1 MPTEEVPK
9 EAFSP
14 SITTISDKKLV
25 ILDNSN
31 IVESYPGVSLP
42 LTISFVHFVYSN
54 VFKNEA
60 FRLSKNKKLVELNM
74 AHNII
79 CSRQVRFILI
89 NRGTIHYNISLIA
102 FFKP

>member
-1 MPTEEVPK
+1 MDIEFAIKDNEIFILQARP
-9 EAFSP
+9 
-14 SITTISDKKLV
+14 ITTINSKNIV

-60 FRLSKNKKLVELNM
+60 YRLCKNKKL
-74 AHNII
+74 
-79 CSRQVRFILI
+79 IL
-89 NRGTIHYNISLIA
+89 
-102 FFKP
+102 